1 LADAEVVRSVD
12 FQSMSLS
19 LSLSVL
25 LLLFIM
31 LADAEVVR
39 KCERGLAI
47 FVCCFSDQLSLHLI
61 VDVKM

>member
-1 LADAEVVRSVD
+1 L
-12 FQSMSLS
+12 SLS
-19 LSLSVL
+19 LSLLL
-25 LLLFIM
+25 LLLFVM